1 MCLSPDIKR
10 KYIEEIEEEEYD
22 DEQVSDDEKI
32 IVNDENEHIKIIA
45 ESDKDSDEENAKV
58 PPLRGNDS
66 RSNRM
71 LQINMMTKKS
81 ADNATQSFA
90 GALSQLLDRELVDKK
105 VRGTDI

>member
-1 MCLSPDIKR
+1 MGNSSVFKSNFMFH
-10 KYIEEIEEEEYD
+10 K
-22 DEQVSDDEKI
+22 VWKH
-32 IVNDENEHIKIIA
+32 VNPAIIKIIA

-90 GALSQLLDRELVDKK
+90 GALS
-105 VRGTDI
+105 